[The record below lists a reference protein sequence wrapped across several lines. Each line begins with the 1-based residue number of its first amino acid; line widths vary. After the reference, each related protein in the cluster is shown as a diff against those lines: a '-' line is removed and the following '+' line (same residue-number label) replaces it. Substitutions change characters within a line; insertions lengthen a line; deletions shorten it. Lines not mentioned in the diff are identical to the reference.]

1 MENLRQLKQL
11 QKLYRYR
18 ALGID
23 YFDEPKEAMISDA
36 PMMTVP
42 DRLDGLSEMVR
53 SCSLC
58 GLSKSRKNVVF
69 GEGNESAQIL
79 FVGEGPGAV
88 EDEMGRPF
96 VGKSGQLL
104 TKIIETTLACKRE
117 DVYIANIVKC
127 RPPLNRVPDS
137 EEAQTC
143 LPFLLQQIKLVDPQI
158 IITLGATAYQ
168 YLTGDFERGI
178 SKIRGEVMHFGE
190 RLLVPTFHPSFLLR
204 NPSAKRYVFNDMKKI
219 KALLA

>member
-1 MENLRQLKQL
+1 MENLHQLKQL

-18 ALGID
+18 ALEIA
-23 YFDEPKEAMISDA
+23 YFDEPKEVKMSDTPAMRLPNQMDA
-36 PMMTVP
+36 L
-42 DRLDGLSEMVR
+42 RKMVF

-69 GEGNESAQIL
+69 GEGNESAQIM

-88 EDEMGRPF
+88 EDQTGRPF

-104 TKIIETTLACKRE
+104 TKIIETTLECKRE

-127 RPPLNRVPDS
+127 RPPLNRAPDR
-137 EEAQTC
+137 EEAQSC
-143 LPFLLQQIKLVDPQI
+143 LPFLLRQIEMVDPQM

-219 KALLA
+219 KALLS